1 MPSVTR
7 IDHVAIVV
15 DDIEH
20 ALHFWRDALGLDV
33 THVEDVAGQDAIVA
47 FLPMG
52 GCEVELVKPT
62 SDKTGVARF
71 LGRRGPGIHHICL
84 EVDDIEASLK
94 KLAQHSIRL
103 VDRKPVIGS
112 GGKRIAFIHPESTHG
127 VLVELYEPTE
137 QEPVIRLARARE
149 LADRAM
155 VQGQAVAAGIL
166 TFLRAL
172 RSSAETTRGD
182 DAEQP

>member
-1 MPSVTR
+1 MPSIIR

-15 DDIEH
+15 EDIDQ

-52 GCEVELVKPT
+52 CSEVELVKPT
-62 SDKTGVARF
+62 TGQTGVARY
-71 LGRRGPGIHHICL
+71 LKRRGPGIHHICF
-84 EVDDIEASLK
+84 EVDDIEATLG
-94 KLAQHSIRL
+94 KLAQHGIQL
-103 VDRKPVIGS
+103 IDQEPVVGT
-112 GGKRIAFIHPESTHG
+112 GGKKIAFIHPKSTHG
-127 VLVELYEPTE
+127 VLVELYELTD

-155 VQGQAVAAGIL
+155 VQGQAVASGIL
-166 TFLRAL
+166 AFLRGL
-172 RSSAETTRGD
+172 RSGAETMLGD
-182 DAEQP
+182 DAD

>member
-1 MPSVTR
+1 MPPVMR

-15 DDIEH
+15 DDIEQ

-52 GCEVELVKPT
+52 DSEVELVKPT
-62 SDKTGVARF
+62 SDQTGVARF
-71 LGRRGPGIHHICL
+71 LDRRGPGIHHICF
-84 EVDDIEASLK
+84 EVDDIEAALE
-94 KLAQHSIRL
+94 KLAGYDIRL
-103 VDRKPVIGS
+103 IDREPVIGS

-127 VLVELYEPTE
+127 VLVEIYEPSE
-137 QEPVIRLARARE
+137 QEPAIRLARARE

-155 VQGQAVAAGIL
+155 VQGQTVASGIL
-166 TFLRAL
+166 AFLRGL
-172 RSSAETTRGD
+172 RSSSETILSD
-182 DAEQP
+182 DVD